1 MAAVHASREL
11 CHHVEVELAQGVP
24 ERTGRLVIVC
34 GLPGSGKTIL
44 AKQLSDGGAAVRM
57 SPDDWMEALGI
68 NLWDTAARGR
78 IEGLQWQ
85 ITRDLLVQGISV
97 VIEWGTWA
105 RVERD
110 ALRLGA
116 RELGASVELRYLD
129 VDLDE
134 LWNRVSGRRMEDPPM
149 TRADLEQWF
158 MQFEVPGE
166 DELNFFDPW

>member
-1 MAAVHASREL
+1 
-11 CHHVEVELAQGVP
+11 
-24 ERTGRLVIVC
+24 
-34 GLPGSGKTIL
+34 
-44 AKQLSDGGAAVRM
+44 M
-57 SPDDWMEALGI
+57 SPDDWMEALGF

-78 IEGLQWQ
+78 IEALQWQ

-129 VDLDE
+129 VDLE
-134 LWNRVSGRRMEDPPM
+134 KLWNRVSGRQMEDPPM

-158 MQFEVPGE
+158 TQFEVPGR
-166 DELNFFDPW
+166 DEQALFDPW

>member
-1 MAAVHASREL
+1 VLAPSGL
-11 CHHVEVELAQGVP
+11 CHHVEVELAQGGP

-34 GLPGSGKTIL
+34 GLPGSGKTTL
-44 AKQLSDGGAAVRM
+44 AQQLSAGGAAVRM

-78 IEGLQWQ
+78 IEALQWQ
-85 ITRDLLVQGISV
+85 ITRDLLVQGARV

-110 ALRLGA
+110 ALRRGA

-129 VDLDE
+129 VDLEE
-134 LWNRVSGRRMEDPPM
+134 LWDRVSGRQMEDPPM
-149 TRADLEQWF
+149 TRADLEHWF
-158 MQFEVPGE
+158 TQFEVPGR
-166 DELNFFDPW
+166 DELDLFDSS

>member
-1 MAAVHASREL
+1 VVAFSEL
-11 CHHVEVELAQGVP
+11 CHHVEVVVAQGVP
-24 ERTGRLVIVC
+24 EGTGRLVIVC
-34 GLPGSGKTIL
+34 GLPGSGKTTL
-44 AKQLSDGGAAVRM
+44 AKHLSAGGAAVRM

-78 IEGLQWQ
+78 IEALQWQ
-85 ITRDLLVQGISV
+85 ITRDLLVQRISV

-129 VDLDE
+129 VGLEE
-134 LWNRVSGRRMEDPPM
+134 LWNRVSGRHMEDPPM
-149 TRADLEQWF
+149 TRADLEHWF
-158 MQFEVPGE
+158 TQFEVPGR
-166 DELNFFDPW
+166 DELGLFDPW